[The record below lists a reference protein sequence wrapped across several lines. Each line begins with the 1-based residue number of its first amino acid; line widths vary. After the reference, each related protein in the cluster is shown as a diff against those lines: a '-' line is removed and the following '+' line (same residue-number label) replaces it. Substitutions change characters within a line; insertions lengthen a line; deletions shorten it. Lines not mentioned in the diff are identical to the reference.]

1 MSSGNGEVSTWA
13 PGPAGGVARGE
24 VLEDQG
30 RRIKRGDLQLAK
42 LSSLMNPASVA
53 VVGASAHPQKVGN
66 AVLRNLL
73 NVGYPGAIYPINLR
87 EEEILGV
94 KCYKTIGEVGPV
106 DLAVICI
113 PTKFVISAAEECGQ
127 AGAKHL
133 VVITAGFKEVGA
145 EGAALEE
152 ELQAVCEKYSMTL
165 TGPNCLG
172 VISTHDKMNA
182 SFGSTHPATGGIGFI
197 SQSGALGAAV
207 LDWSAGANVGFSLF
221 VSMGNRAG
229 LTEADFLA
237 AMGEDPNTKVIIC
250 YMESVAD
257 GPAFMDTLREVSR
270 TKPVLVLK
278 SGVGEAAQKAA
289 SSHTGALA
297 GNDRAYDIAIKQSGG
312 IRVGGAQEFTDL
324 ATAFSL
330 QPIPEG
336 NRVAVVTN
344 AGGPGILCTDAI
356 ESAGNLEMSKLAES
370 TLSELRGKLP
380 SVAAFNNPI
389 DVVGDAGADRYQ
401 VALEPVLRDPNVD
414 SVIVV
419 VSPQSMTEP
428 MPTAN
433 AVAEAVRKFGEKP
446 VLTCWMGGDIVKDA
460 FEASRE
466 AGVPPYDAPERAALA
481 VSGMARYAEM
491 RKKGLG
497 TPISRDA
504 ANKEQVKE
512 IIAKVRAEG
521 RSALLG
527 CEAAQVVAAY
537 GIDAAPGRLV
547 TSAGAAAAVAEELG
561 FPIALKIA
569 SPDIL
574 HKSDVGGVK
583 LGLKSADEVAAEFT
597 TMMAKCSAVEG
608 ATILGVEVQRM
619 MPVGREVIIGMARDA
634 SFGPM
639 VMFGMGGIYVN
650 LIKDVAFRL
659 AHNLTEEDVAEM
671 VRETKAYTLLK
682 GYRGEPPA
690 DIAAVEATIAKVA
703 ALVSDFP
710 EIEEFDINPLFV
722 YEEGLSAVDVK
733 ITLCESSE
741 VAQEVPAVRS

>member
-1 MSSGNGEVSTWA
+1 MG
-13 PGPAGGVARGE
+13 
-24 VLEDQG
+24 
-30 RRIKRGDLQLAK
+30 K
-42 LSSLMNPASVA
+42 LDSLFNPASVA
-53 VVGASAHPQKVGN
+53 VVGASATPQKVGN

-73 NVGYPGAIYPINLR
+73 DVGYPGAIYPINLR

-94 KCYKTIGEVGPV
+94 KCYKSITEVGAV
-106 DLAVICI
+106 DLAVVCI
-113 PTKFVISAAEECGQ
+113 PTKGVLAAAEECGQ
-127 AGAKHL
+127 AGVKHL
-133 VVITAGFKEVGA
+133 VVITAGFKEVGP

-152 ELQAVCEKYSMTL
+152 QLQEICKKYSMTL

-172 VISTHDKMNA
+172 VLSTHDKMNA
-182 SFGSTHPATGGIGFI
+182 SFGSTHPATGSIGFI
-197 SQSGALGAAV
+197 SQSGALGAAL
-207 LDWSAGANVGFSLF
+207 LDWSAGSGVGFSRF

-237 AMGEDPNTKVIIC
+237 AMGEDPNTKVIVI

-270 TKPVLVLK
+270 IKPVLILK

-312 IRVGGAQEFTDL
+312 IRVSGAQEFMDL
-324 ATAFSL
+324 AAAFAQ
-330 QPIPEG
+330 QPVPKG

-344 AGGPGILCTDAI
+344 AGGPGILCTDAL
-356 ESAGNLEMSKLAES
+356 ESAGNLEMAS
-370 TLSELRGKLP
+370 LSEETLKELREKLP
-380 SVAAFNNPI
+380 PVAAFNNPV

-401 VALEPVLRDPNVD
+401 VALEPILSDPNVD

-419 VSPQSMTEP
+419 VSPQAMTEP
-428 MPTAN
+428 MPTAK
-433 AVAEAVRKFGEKP
+433 AVAEAVRKFADKP
-446 VLTCWMGGDIVKDA
+446 ILTCWMGGDMVAGA
-460 FEASRE
+460 FKASRE
-466 AGVPPYDAPERAALA
+466 AGVPPYDSPERAAIVA
-481 VSGMARYAEM
+481 SGMARYAEL
-491 RKKGLG
+491 RNKGLG
-497 TPISRDA
+497 TPIARDA
-504 ANKEQVKE
+504 ANKEQVKK
-512 IIAKVRAEG
+512 IFDKVRADG

-547 TSAGAAAAVAEELG
+547 NSVDEAVAAAEELG

-583 LGLKSADEVAAEFT
+583 LGLKSTDEVAKEFT
-597 TMMAKCSAVEG
+597 EMMARCSAVEG
-608 ATILGVEVQRM
+608 ARILGVEVQRM
-619 MPVGREVIIGMARDA
+619 MPAGREVIIGMARDA

-650 LIKDVAFRL
+650 LLQDVSFRL

-682 GYRGEPPA
+682 GYRGEAPA
-690 DIAAVEATIAKVA
+690 DIAAVEAAIAKVA

-710 EIEEFDINPLFV
+710 EIDEFDINPVFV
-722 YEEGLSAVDVK
+722 YEKGLSAVDVK
-733 ITLCESSE
+733 ITL
-741 VAQEVPAVRS
+741 A